1 MKPKNLLL
9 FWVLLG
15 IAVIIMSA
23 NNFQLRPAAPITL
36 PDSARATALFVCPAA
51 DLQFDRAALQL
62 AKFQRAL
69 SIIFI
74 FLVILWIAISAW
86 VVYMALLKDKYEDK
100 SFELPKFLGK
110 FLLFAFI
117 IITIV
122 LKTPNHF
129 RAVFVKGSV
138 EKWVLC
144 ESNSPGAKAVKKDAL
159 GRAS

>member
-1 MKPKNLLL
+1 MKPKSLLL

-15 IAVIIMSA
+15 IAIIIMSV
-23 NNFQLRPAAPITL
+23 NNFQLRPVAPATL

-51 DLQFDRAALQL
+51 DVQFDNAAANLGR
-62 AKFQRAL
+62 FQRAL
-69 SIIFI
+69 SIIFMFI
-74 FLVILWIAISAW
+74 VLLWVAITGW
-86 VVYMALLKDKYEDK
+86 VMYQALLKDKYDDK

-110 FLLFAFI
+110 FLLFSFI
-117 IITIV
+117 VATIV

-129 RAVFVKGSV
+129 RSVFVKGSV

-159 GRAS
+159 AAAP